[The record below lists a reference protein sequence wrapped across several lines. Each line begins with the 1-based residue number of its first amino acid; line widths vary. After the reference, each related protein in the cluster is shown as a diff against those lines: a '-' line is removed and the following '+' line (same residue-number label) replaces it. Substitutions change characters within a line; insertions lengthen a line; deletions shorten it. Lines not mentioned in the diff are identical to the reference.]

1 MFNEEKLILLIE
13 KISLSLSLIIIVLM
27 GLIGLRNL
35 IQILF

>member
-13 KISLSLSLIIIVLM
+13 KTSLSISLIIIVLM